1 MTRSSSKFLLCLCV
15 AASILFVGYVLGGYA
30 QRPRNRQAQGWL
42 SSQAT
47 FVQLGA
53 WDKAA
58 TTAADRLV
66 FVVTAPN
73 GKQYKAEKA
82 GPASEEWAYV
92 SFPGDF
98 DSYPDHAFTSYTW
111 KCLADGKQVAGGQ
124 FKYGGDRSDV
134 STR

>member
-1 MTRSSSKFLLCLCV
+1 MPRSSSKLLLCVGIAV
-15 AASILFVGYVLGGYA
+15 AILSTGYFLGGYA
-30 QRPRNRQAQGWL
+30 QKRRNLDAQGWL
-42 SSQAT
+42 TSQAT

-53 WDKAA
+53 WDKAGA
-58 TTAADRLV
+58 SDARRLV
-66 FVVTAPN
+66 FIVTAPN
-73 GKQYKAEKA
+73 GKQYKAEKP

-98 DSYPDHAFTSYTW
+98 DSYPDYAYTSYTW
-111 KCLADGKQVAGGQ
+111 KCLADGKQVASGQ